1 MLEMFIHFTRSAV
14 CCSGASLI
22 NIHFVWC
29 FYTKPTALWCHICSY
44 NLYKFIECFFLHR
57 QWCTGHLAYS
67 HWCFV
72 CQPSLWVC
80 RSVLCHC
87 HFASPPL
94 LQIWGGGGALT
105 AKAQSWSVTSQN
117 VGIAAPPT
125 EEGRSWPEPM
135 YINFTDEQKNWRQ
148 KPFFL
153 CSEQFE
159 DFGLSLWSRS
169 VTKSVK

>member
-1 MLEMFIHFTRSAV
+1 MFFFTQTVVYWPSGILTLVFCLSALSVSLSFSAV
-14 CCSGASLI
+14 SLSLCLSSTAS
-22 NIHFVWC
+22 
-29 FYTKPTALWCHICSY
+29 
-44 NLYKFIECFFLHR
+44 NLR
-57 QWCTGHLAYS
+57 
-67 HWCFV
+67 
-72 CQPSLWVC
+72 
-80 RSVLCHC
+80 
-87 HFASPPL
+87 
-94 LQIWGGGGALT
+94 GGGALT

-159 DFGLSLWSRS
+159 DFGLSL
-169 VTKSVK
+169 